1 MTQLKRSA
9 IAGIEAG
16 GQVWK
21 AANFTTTQ
29 TGGAI
34 WTPTTGRK
42 IAITRYVLSAY
53 GTTAGRV
60 ILWFGAS
67 ADTTYSAGTDQL
79 LTPASFAPS
88 STVKAGIAEN
98 FGDNPVYCANADYV
112 LRITTDA
119 AMSIDVVVYGFE
131 WS

>member
-1 MTQLKRSA
+1 MSELKRSVRA
-9 IAGIEAG
+9 DIDAATQI
-16 GQVWK
+16 WK
-21 AANFTTTQ
+21 SANFTAQQ

-34 WTPTTGRK
+34 WTPAAGRK

-60 ILWFGAS
+60 LLWFGAS

-79 LTPASFAPS
+79 LTAASFAPS

-98 FGDNPVYCANADYV
+98 LFTPVLCLSADFI

-119 AMSIDVVVYGFE
+119 AMSIDVAVYGFE
-131 WS
+131 WA